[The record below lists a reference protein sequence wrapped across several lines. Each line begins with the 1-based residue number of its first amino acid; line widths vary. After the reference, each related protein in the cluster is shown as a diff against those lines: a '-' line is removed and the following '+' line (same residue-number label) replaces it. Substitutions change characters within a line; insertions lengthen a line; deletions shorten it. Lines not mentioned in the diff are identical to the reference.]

1 MFLRSRTLLSIVF
14 ILTATCLVSLTQAAD
29 ESEKSTGNDMTFRK
43 PPTQIVDS
51 PTKGPPPAS
60 EKPTDPGRVNTSFS

>member
-29 ESEKSTGNDMTFRK
+29 ESEKSTGNENQISYYDQIRPIFQRHCQGCHQPAK
-43 PPTQIVDS
+43 PNGKYVM
-51 PTKGPPPAS
+51 
-60 EKPTDPGRVNTSFS
+60 TSFD